1 MAVDL
6 EPGKAGTWEDLADG
20 SRLWRLKLESPNALW
35 MVVGFDAFR
44 MQDGGLLWVYDADRR
59 TVLGPYGA
67 ADVRDHGEL
76 WSVPIEGDTMLV
88 ELYWPAKLR
97 GEQPRVHLGTVSHG
111 YKPFG
116 SIGASEENALLGG
129 SGACNIDVACPLGDD
144 WQDQQRGVVILLSS
158 GGSSF
163 CTGSLINNTA
173 NDCKPY
179 VLTAAH
185 CSPGASTAYGFNFQR
200 SACGSGNPPGPTTQM
215 VSGGTVRANF
225 ASSDFSLVEMSALPP
240 QSFDFY
246 LNGWSRDPNPSTS
259 SWVIHHPSG
268 DFKKISLD
276 SDPPVNGT
284 NWGPNHWRIDD
295 SNPDPAHLGYE
306 LGTTEPGSSGSPL
319 FDQDHRI
326 TGQLHGG
333 TASCSLDT
341 WDEYGKVASSWTG
354 GGATASRLSD
364 WLDPLNTGVL
374 GMDGRDGDLC
384 FFNPAGS
391 VSATRSS
398 FACSD
403 TVTIRVS
410 DDSLQGNPTQ
420 AVTVSSNTETTPETV
435 VLAETPAG
443 SGDFQGTIAV
453 ASVAPVNGDG
463 TLSVA
468 HGDTITV
475 TYIDADDGG
484 GGTNVPRTTTASVD
498 CVAPSISNVQSS
510 LVTGNSAR
518 ITWTTDEPSDSR
530 VRYGT
535 TPPPGATTFAAG
547 LVTSHVVDLTG
558 LAPCADYVFSVESAD
573 AVANATSDN
582 NGGSYYAFT
591 TGQNVNPNFPSSSPP
606 VPIPDNNPDGASMS
620 IVVPDNKTVL
630 DVNVRVNITHTF
642 DGDFVISLVPPVGA
656 PITLSNRRG
665 GSGDNYTNTVFDD
678 EAATPISAGTA
689 PFTGSF
695 RPDSLLSA
703 ADGINAAGTWTLRV
717 VDQASVDVGTIDNW
731 TLSLTYPALACGP
744 HANVSGHA
752 TVADTCSTGGGG
764 GNGLWEAG
772 ETVQFTVTVENDGS
786 TTLTGVSASIT
797 SPTPGVVILDGVA
810 SYPDLAPS
818 GTSPSG
824 APHFTLEVPA
834 AAACNAD
841 LGVNVQVNTDQGS
854 WSGSFTHK
862 VGQLLSGTLV
872 ALNENFAGGIPATWS
887 VVDGGTGGGAAATWT
902 TANPGARTFTAPM
915 AAPVA
920 MVDSDNATISATQNE
935 ELITP
940 VLNLSGATS
949 VTLEFDQ
956 FFRWFAGSQNE
967 QGDVDVRSSLTGGAW
982 VNVFKNQGASSPN
995 PDHKTLNITAQA
1007 AGAADVQIRFH
1018 YYQANFEWWW
1028 MVDNV
1033 KVTAAVTPGCTNN
1046 VCAPSGPQAKPV
1058 NALDASRVDP
1068 TTIDVAWDVA
1078 SCTSTDYEIL
1088 YGNLSSLPSYTLL
1101 GSVCGIGTSGTTTW
1115 SGVPAGDLWFLVTGL
1130 DGVGTEASWGAATA
1144 GERNGGSAS
1153 GQCGNAAR
1161 DNGATCP

>member
-1 MAVDL
+1 
-6 EPGKAGTWEDLADG
+6 
-20 SRLWRLKLESPNALW
+20 
-35 MVVGFDAFR
+35 
-44 MQDGGLLWVYDADRR
+44 
-59 TVLGPYGA
+59 
-67 ADVRDHGEL
+67 
-76 WSVPIEGDTMLV
+76 
-88 ELYWPAKLR
+88 
-97 GEQPRVHLGTVSHG
+97 
-111 YKPFG
+111 
-116 SIGASEENALLGG
+116 
-129 SGACNIDVACPLGDD
+129 
-144 WQDQQRGVVILLSS
+144 
-158 GGSSF
+158 
-163 CTGSLINNTA
+163 
-173 NDCKPY
+173 
-179 VLTAAH
+179 
-185 CSPGASTAYGFNFQR
+185 
-200 SACGSGNPPGPTTQM
+200 
-215 VSGGTVRANF
+215 
-225 ASSDFSLVEMSALPP
+225 
-240 QSFDFY
+240 
-246 LNGWSRDPNPSTS
+246 
-259 SWVIHHPSG
+259 
-268 DFKKISLD
+268 
-276 SDPPVNGT
+276 
-284 NWGPNHWRIDD
+284 
-295 SNPDPAHLGYE
+295 
-306 LGTTEPGSSGSPL
+306 
-319 FDQDHRI
+319 
-326 TGQLHGG
+326 
-333 TASCSLDT
+333 
-341 WDEYGKVASSWTG
+341 
-354 GGATASRLSD
+354 
-364 WLDPLNTGVL
+364 
-374 GMDGRDGDLC
+374 
-384 FFNPAGS
+384 
-391 VSATRSS
+391 
-398 FACSD
+398 
-403 TVTIRVS
+403 
-410 DDSLQGNPTQ
+410 
-420 AVTVSSNTETTPETV
+420 
-435 VLAETPAG
+435 
-443 SGDFQGTIAV
+443 
-453 ASVAPVNGDG
+453 
-463 TLSVA
+463 
-468 HGDTITV
+468 
-475 TYIDADDGG
+475 
-484 GGTNVPRTTTASVD
+484 
-498 CVAPSISNVQSS
+498 VQSS

-772 ETVQFTVTVENDGS
+772 ETVQFSVTVENDGS

-982 VNVFKNQGASSPN
+982 VNVFKNQGASSLN